1 MTHAGLF
8 SGIGGFNFA
17 ADRGMNWHHVFD
29 CEIDP
34 FCQKVLKYY
43 WPNAIQYGNIEQTD
57 FSVHRGTIDVLS
69 GGFPCQPY
77 SLAGK
82 RAGTNDARHLW
93 PQMLRAI
100 QEIKPRWVVGEN
112 VRGLLSW
119 NEGMVF
125 NDVQTDLENSGYE
138 VFPILLPAASV
149 GAYHE
154 RYRIWFVAHANS
166 HQCNTGQDIGKQQG
180 QTSTTRHSAQDAVNS
195 DGKRCKQF
203 DATKQSIKQKFVGR
217 GYNETTTDTDGFGW
231 IQGNGNAE
239 TEYTTQGIP
248 NWKHFPTQPPV
259 CSRIDGFPT
268 GLVGLTFSSYRRK
281 SIEAAGNAVVPQ
293 VVLQLFKAIQDMED
307 NYL

>member
-1 MTHAGLF
+1 MTQGSLF
-8 SGIGGFNFA
+8 SGCGGFDFA
-17 ADRGMNWHHVFD
+17 SDRGMQWTNVFN

-34 FCQKVLKYY
+34 FCKKVLKYY

-57 FSVHRGTIDVLS
+57 FSVHRGTIDVLT

-82 RAGTNDARHLW
+82 RAGTDDARHLW

-100 QEIKPRWVVGEN
+100 QEIEPRWVVGEN

-119 NEGMVF
+119 NDGMVF

-166 HQCNTGQDIGKQQG
+166 HKRIARQNISEQSRETFIAG
-180 QTSTTRHSAQDAVNS
+180 HSAQNVSNANVQ
-195 DGKRCKQF
+195 RCKEQHDVPIGIEKGF
-203 DATKQSIKQKFVGR
+203 ISR
-217 GYNETTTDTDGFGW
+217 GYTKAATDTDGFGW
-231 IQGNGNAE
+231 IQGDGNAKV
-239 TEYTTQGIP
+239 EYLTQGIP
-248 NWKHFPTQPPV
+248 NWERFPTQPPV
-259 CSRIDGFPT
+259 CSRTNGFPS
-268 GLVGLTFSSYRRK
+268 GLVGLTVPRWRRE
-281 SIEAAGNAVVPQ
+281 SIKALGNAIVPQ
-293 VVLQLFKAIQDMED
+293 VALQIFKAIQDMED